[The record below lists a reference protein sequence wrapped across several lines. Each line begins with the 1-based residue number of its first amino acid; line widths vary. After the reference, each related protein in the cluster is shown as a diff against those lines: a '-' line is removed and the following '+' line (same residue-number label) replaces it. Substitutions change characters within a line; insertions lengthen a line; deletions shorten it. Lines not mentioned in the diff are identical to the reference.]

1 MKKMPRRWTSK
12 EVIEKE
18 TGNVYRLYSY
28 NGKPCKRI
36 VLDSPMAKQ
45 LAGYVLIEKDLRS
58 AGVWLSEIENI
69 RGDDALLD
77 NKGSWRSEDRE
88 RYNLVKGLFVAALT
102 FYGKCFSQ
110 CEGRRV
116 KLERRQISEE
126 FHKAHDDAILLR
138 NNFAAHSGAKLIER
152 AEVALVLPPKNK
164 RDQLPQIYR
173 EMTQPDL
180 VFKKSER
187 RVFLSLWS
195 MRVLSRYRKLR
206 NLAKKFSVK
215 KCFRKVTHFG
225 KNNEF

>member
-180 VFKKSER
+180 VFKKIGEKSLSELVEHAR
-187 RVFLSLWS
+187 TIPLQKIAQLSEKIL
-195 MRVLSRYRKLR
+195 REEVLPKGYAFWEKQ
-206 NLAKKFSVK
+206 
-215 KCFRKVTHFG
+215 
-225 KNNEF
+225 